1 MGMKCILASHLV
13 LCHSALPPTG
23 DQTGR
28 YQKSGDVSTVA
39 LLFRP
44 KELDSQREPRVLR
57 VAACVSATL
66 TLSLGSW
73 ATQVPVLETDGRQKQ
88 RFLKDSM
95 TTILLSFYFLHLGG
109 GWTWLTPTCRPER
122 ERRKLSCITLP
133 STSNISLEVLMR
145 VSPDKQLF

>member
-1 MGMKCILASHLV
+1 MGMKCILASHLI

-95 TTILLSFYFLHLGG
+95 TTILLSFYFLHFWGVNMANTNLQ
-109 GWTWLTPTCRPER
+109 T
-122 ERRKLSCITLP
+122 
-133 STSNISLEVLMR
+133 
-145 VSPDKQLF
+145 